1 MENPEARIGL
11 KQRLA
16 NKLYPLALLIWVLI
30 SVGFPAI
37 YYILE
42 VKERNSTANNYA
54 QNFSEKFKDIVL
66 DAPTLWKYQHYKY
79 KNVLRDTLQYNNEV
93 TTIQILDAKKQSI
106 PGYKYQADQAD
117 AWWNRHASFGSA
129 PIVFNNRQIA
139 TVQVSLSQ
147 RDILEFTLAFFILS
161 TTVGSSLAFLIYSF
175 PVKVVGRMEGQI
187 QDLIKEIQNSQAES
201 DRLRVAAQVS
211 KQRLGDLIQGVDAIV
226 WEADVVTRKFTFVS
240 QRAEEMLGYPTE
252 QWLTNANFQTKY
264 IHPDDYEEVVK
275 LYQTAISQA
284 KEQIIEYRAIAADN
298 RILWL
303 RDLVQVV
310 KNEAGKARLLRGVII
325 DITKFK
331 QAEEQLRHDALH
343 DVLTGLPNRAL
354 FMQRLGKAVELAKR
368 SQDYLFGVLFLDL
381 DRFKFVNDSL
391 GHKVGDQLL
400 IEISRRLE
408 ICIRACDT
416 VARLGGDE
424 FVILLEDIKSISDA
438 TYVAERIQHDL
449 ALPFNLGGHE
459 VFTATSIGIAL
470 STAGYD
476 RPETLLR
483 DADTAMYH
491 AKSQGKARHQVFDT
505 TMHTHA
511 VAMLQLDSD
520 LRRAVERQEFR
531 LFYHP
536 VVSLTTGKITG
547 FEALVRLWHPDRG
560 LISPAEFMPVAEETG
575 LIMPISEWV
584 LREACYQTSIW
595 QKQFYLDPPLTIG
608 VNLSGKHFKQPDL
621 VKQIDKVLQA
631 SGLEPCSLKL
641 EITERVLMENTAL
654 VTDTLSQLRALGVHI
669 CLDDFGTGYSSLSYL
684 HRFPIDTL
692 KIDRSFVSNM
702 SVGDAKENSK
712 FQIIQTIVILAHKL
726 NIDLIAEGVETKE
739 QLAELKQMKCKYAQG
754 YFFSKPLNSKAVE
767 ALMAAQVQW

>member
-1 MENPEARIGL
+1 MEPEAKIGL

-16 NKLYPLALLIWVLI
+16 NQLYPVALLIWLLV
-30 SVGFPAI
+30 SVGFPVV

-42 VKERNSTANNYA
+42 VNDRQRNATHYA
-54 QNFSEKFKDIVL
+54 EDFSEKLEGLFPQAADLRKEQNQ
-66 DAPTLWKYQHYKY
+66 KYTEI
-79 KNVLRDTLQYNNEV
+79 LRNALQYNNEIIS
-93 TTIQILDAKKQSI
+93 IQILDEKGQSI
-106 PGYKYQADQAD
+106 PSYKYQTQKADT
-117 AWWNRHASFGSA
+117 WWNRNAPLGSA
-129 PIVFNNRQIA
+129 PIIFNKRSIA
-139 TVQVSLSQ
+139 TVEVRLSQ
-147 RDILEFTLAFFILS
+147 RDILEVTLGFFVLS
-161 TTVGSSLAFLIYSF
+161 TVVGSSLAFLVYSL
-175 PVKVVGRMEGQI
+175 PINIIGKTERQI
-187 QDLIKEIQNSQAES
+187 QDLIKEIQSSQAES
-201 DRLRVAAQVS
+201 NRLRVAAQLS
-211 KQRLGDLIQGVDAIV
+211 EQRLGDLIQGVNAIV
-226 WEADVVTRKFTFVS
+226 WEADAATGKFTFVS
-240 QRAEEMLGYPTE
+240 QRAVELLGSPIE
-252 QWLTNANFQTKY
+252 QWLTTANFWNKF
-264 IHPDDYEEVVK
+264 IHPDDRKEVVK

-298 RILWL
+298 RIVWL

-354 FMQRLGKAVELAKR
+354 FMQRLGKAVELSKR
-368 SQDYLFGVLFLDL
+368 SQDYLFAVLFLDL

-408 ICIRACDT
+408 KCIRACDT

-424 FVILLEDIKSISDA
+424 FVILLEDIKNVGDT
-438 TYVAERIQHDL
+438 TYVAERIQQEL

-470 STAGYD
+470 STASYD

-595 QKQFYLDPPLTIG
+595 QKQFHLEPPLTIG
-608 VNLSGKHFKQPDL
+608 VNLSGKHFKQADL
-621 VKQIDKVLQA
+621 VKQIEKVLQT

-702 SVGDAKENSK
+702 SVGDDQENSK

-739 QLAELKQMKCKYAQG
+739 QLAELKQLKCKYAQG